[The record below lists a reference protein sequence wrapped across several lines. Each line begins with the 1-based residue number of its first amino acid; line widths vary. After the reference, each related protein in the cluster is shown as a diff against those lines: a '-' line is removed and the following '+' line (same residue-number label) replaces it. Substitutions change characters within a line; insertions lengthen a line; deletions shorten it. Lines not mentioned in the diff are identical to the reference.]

1 MDVTVINPLQE
12 ATVQGAAESPG
23 HALKTRF
30 NSKMVSAAG
39 LCEAEGISFIP
50 LVFESLGGW
59 NEHAIREVKKLSS
72 ALSRHSG
79 EEESDQWRK
88 ITCRISIILMKGNA
102 ALMSGRFTISPDTLL
117 ETGIV

>member
-1 MDVTVINPLQE
+1 MTAN
-12 ATVQGAAESPG
+12 
-23 HALKTRF
+23 
-30 NSKMVSAAG
+30 SAAADQ
-39 LCEAEGISFIP
+39 CQAQGISFIP

-59 NEHAIREVKKLSS
+59 DEHAIGEVKKLSS

-102 ALMSGRFTISPDTLL
+102 ALMSGRFPISPDTFL